1 MFERLKFVALI
12 VAMALLVAGSAS
24 AQSKDYNCQDLRL
37 LLQARLSF
45 VPYDPPASFPPF
57 PPYAFGWT
65 GIVRGFLGT
74 QPVNGILYYMPPDD
88 PTNPPHGTIA
98 NGQSGHEG
106 GGRSVI
112 DLGAMGKFVSEM
124 STAVFQLSPQI
135 TPHMTY
141 DPHPPDLAFGHLSS
155 TVKIDPKY
163 NLYGIPASGATGN
176 ISFSGLFLVN
186 GPPPENLGIWN
197 SEINGRLCIPK

>member
-1 MFERLKFVALI
+1 MSRTLLRLSVLVVLAILVLVPVPVVA
-12 VAMALLVAGSAS
+12 
-24 AQSKDYNCQDLRL
+24 QDKDNTCQDLRL

-45 VPYDPPASFPPF
+45 LPYQAPTVFPDF
-57 PPYAFGWT
+57 AVGWT

-74 QPVNGILYYMPPDD
+74 DPVNGILYYTPPDD
-88 PTNPPHGTIA
+88 PTAPPPGTIA
-98 NGQSGHEG
+98 KGQSGHEG

-112 DLGAMGKFVSEM
+112 DLGPAGKFVTEI
-124 STAVFQLSPQI
+124 STAVFQLAPQI
-135 TPHMTY
+135 TPHMAY
-141 DPHPPDLAFGHLSS
+141 PPPSAFGHHSA

-176 ISFSGLFLVN
+176 LSFSGFFLVN
-186 GPPPENLGIWN
+186 GPPPVDMGIWN